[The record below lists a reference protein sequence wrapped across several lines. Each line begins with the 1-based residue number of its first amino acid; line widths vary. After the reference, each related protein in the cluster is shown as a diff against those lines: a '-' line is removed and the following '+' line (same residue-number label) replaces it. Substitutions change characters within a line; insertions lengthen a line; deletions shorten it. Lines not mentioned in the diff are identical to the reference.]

1 MLMATLDRLVRST
14 HKQRQTALEIAAPK
28 AHQRI
33 ARHHSPSAGHKGGS
47 RPGRK
52 GFRLILGGG
61 AACGPKTDPPGR
73 GNPGESRD
81 RRRGSGGRE
90 RRSGC
95 NPGLSGPVRLLVSAK
110 RQKVQAHLNMQSGF
124 TGRALTTQCVGR
136 ASQTAGLS
144 AACTESAL
152 PGWACEIRTQKC
164 RRKLSL

>member
-52 GFRLILGGG
+52 GFRLLLGEAQRAG
-61 AACGPKTDPPGR
+61 AQKLTRPDGEIRAGR
-73 GNPGESRD
+73 VD

-90 RRSGC
+90 RRSG
-95 NPGLSGPVRLLVSAK
+95 L
-110 RQKVQAHLNMQSGF
+110 
-124 TGRALTTQCVGR
+124 
-136 ASQTAGLS
+136 
-144 AACTESAL
+144 
-152 PGWACEIRTQKC
+152 
-164 RRKLSL
+164 